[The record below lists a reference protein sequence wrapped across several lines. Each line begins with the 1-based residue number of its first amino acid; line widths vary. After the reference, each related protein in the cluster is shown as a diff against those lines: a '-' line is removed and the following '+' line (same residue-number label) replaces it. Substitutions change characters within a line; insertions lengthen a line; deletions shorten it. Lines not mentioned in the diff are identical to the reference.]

1 MVGVSGEAG
10 VGLLP
15 GRSTYQHYHDVDD
28 INVIFI
34 MIKTHRPVINSTSI
48 SAVSTNKNPAKEVC
62 SSILT
67 KLIHDVLHLDTGEY
81 DGDGNVDCDDD
92 VDDNDDDD

>member
-28 INVIFI
+28 NNVIFI
-34 MIKTHRPVINSTSI
+34 MIKTHRPVINSTRI

-67 KLIHDVLHLDTGEY
+67 KLIHDVLHLD
-81 DGDGNVDCDDD
+81 VDYDDD
-92 VDDNDDDD
+92 GGVDEVDDEDD